1 MVASL
6 VGAAPCAIAPP
17 PGGPAVDGSDGCCP
31 LVAWSC
37 VPPEPSHMHRV
48 VDDLNGKTISVDL
61 KRAKGFW

>member
-1 MVASL
+1 ME
-6 VGAAPCAIAPP
+6 G
-17 PGGPAVDGSDGCCP
+17 DGCCP